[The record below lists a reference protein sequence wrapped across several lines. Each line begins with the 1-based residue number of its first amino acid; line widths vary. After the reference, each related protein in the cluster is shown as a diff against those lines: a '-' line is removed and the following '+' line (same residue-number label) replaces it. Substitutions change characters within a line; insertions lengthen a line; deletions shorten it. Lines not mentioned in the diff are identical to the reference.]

1 MTSGVPTTRVDDG
14 SPLTPDVD
22 PSASARAEPTGR
34 PIDIHRIGDVLGE
47 HGSIRWLGVNGLFV
61 LAVFYT
67 LYFAEALLFPILLA
81 MLLNLLLSPVVRW
94 LKRAHIPEPVG
105 AAIVLLVLLGVIGGG
120 VYSLADPAREW
131 STKAPAAFAQVQAKL
146 RKLRRPVEQVS
157 RTAEQISK
165 ATTVNDGSRATEVVV
180 KGPSLTERF
189 FGQTQTILTGAV
201 EVLLLLYFLLA
212 AGDLFLQKLIRVLPQ
227 FRDKKKAVTI
237 ARETEASVSVYLF
250 TISLINIGI
259 ALAVTGAML
268 LLGMPNAVL
277 WGVLA
282 GLLEFV
288 PYVGAAVMIGM
299 LSVAGLATFDT
310 VGHALLVPA
319 VYLAINFVQ
328 GNLVTPHILGR
339 RLTLN
344 PVAIFIGLIFWWWI
358 WGVPGAFIA
367 VPLMA
372 SFKILCDHI
381 EVLAPVG
388 EFLGK

>member
-1 MTSGVPTTRVDDG
+1 M
-14 SPLTPDVD
+14 
-22 PSASARAEPTGR
+22 
-34 PIDIHRIGDVLGE
+34 
-47 HGSIRWLGVNGLFV
+47 
-61 LAVFYT
+61 
-67 LYFAEALLFPILLA
+67 
-81 MLLNLLLSPVVRW
+81 
-94 LKRAHIPEPVG
+94 
-105 AAIVLLVLLGVIGGG
+105 
-120 VYSLADPAREW
+120 
-131 STKAPAAFAQVQAKL
+131 
-146 RKLRRPVEQVS
+146 
-157 RTAEQISK
+157 
-165 ATTVNDGSRATEVVV
+165 V

-381 EVLAPVG
+381 ELLAPVG